1 MEVDEMDFNLDE
13 MVGISQLN
21 LNFEVHMVGI
31 DGENFTFNV
40 YYFEEITEEKFA
52 ETEKVVSEFA
62 SAYEEKDT
70 YLGYINVSKEDDK
83 VVIYLDLELE
93 DMESSNAAIC
103 GLVEALD
110 KVSGIKSVI
119 INEDSECDFE
129 F

>member
-1 MEVDEMDFNLDE
+1 MDFNLDE
-13 MVGISQLN
+13 MVGLDQLN

-31 DGENFTFNV
+31 EGENFMFNV
-40 YYFEEITEEKFA
+40 YFSEEITEEKFA

-62 SAYEEKDT
+62 STYEEQDME
-70 YLGYINVSKEDDK
+70 LGYLNVSKEDDK
-83 VVIYLDLELE
+83 VVVYLDLEIE
-93 DMESSNAAIC
+93 DMELSNRAIC

-119 INEDSECDFE
+119 INEDSEGDFE